1 MEAARKKAND
11 LILNSTASATTFFS
25 EYSLYQDTTP
35 TPTIRIWRGFI
46 AQNYFYWQAAISAT
60 ATATK
65 YFRLTMNTNGA
76 KILDPLKTCIG
87 TYNATS
93 SLTNY

>member
-11 LILNSTASATTFFS
+11 LILNSTASLTTFFS

-35 TPTIRIWRGFI
+35 TIRIWRGFI
-46 AQNYFYWQAAISAT
+46 SQNYFYWQAAIPAT

-65 YFRLTMNTNGA
+65 YFRLNMNTNGA

-87 TYNATS
+87 TYNTTS